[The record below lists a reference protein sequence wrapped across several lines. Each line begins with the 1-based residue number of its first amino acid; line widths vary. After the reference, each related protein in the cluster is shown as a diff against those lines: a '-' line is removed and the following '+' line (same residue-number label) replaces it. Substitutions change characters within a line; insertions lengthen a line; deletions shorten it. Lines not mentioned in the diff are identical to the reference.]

1 MQGSVFLFLIFLLF
15 LVYFCCYPHPGNNAT
30 CVQEG
35 AAVAAAQ
42 QGNQTTPVKDPCEQC
57 FRKFLNDKQISD
69 LTGGTRDLALIC
81 KQLSGAPADE
91 FQVLLQSQLGLS
103 QSAAKQLIQCLI
115 DAGVQF
121 ST

>member
-42 QGNQTTPVKDPCEQC
+42 QGNQTTPVK
-57 FRKFLNDKQISD
+57 
-69 LTGGTRDLALIC
+69 LTEAGITSETTQNQLIAC
-81 KQLSGAPADE
+81 
-91 FQVLLQSQLGLS
+91 LLQ
-103 QSAAKQLIQCLI
+103 
-115 DAGVQF
+115 AGIVF
-121 ST
+121 T